1 MLTELGVLQDVLNIA
16 KEKRYMVID
25 PVSVDPPDPKPIVV
39 LLQKKKVCSLMLL
52 QILNF
57 YIMTLDSSFF

>member
-1 MLTELGVLQDVLNIA
+1 MFTEVSVLLDVINIA

-39 LLQKKKVCSLMLL
+39 LLQKKKVWV
-52 QILNF
+52 F
-57 YIMTLDSSFF
+57 